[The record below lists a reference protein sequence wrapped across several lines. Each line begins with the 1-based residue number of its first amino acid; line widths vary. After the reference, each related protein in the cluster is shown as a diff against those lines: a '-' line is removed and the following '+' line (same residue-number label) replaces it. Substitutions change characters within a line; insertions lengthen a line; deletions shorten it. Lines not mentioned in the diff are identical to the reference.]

1 MANGLNGALTMI
13 VFKFLMILGINPEQ
27 ENVTIQLQVL
37 EALIVMENQM
47 KVLNV
52 ILFMGNGQNGQL
64 VKEIVL

>member
-13 VFKFLMILGINPEQ
+13 VLFLLMVFGISPGQ
-27 ENVTIQLQVL
+27 ENVTIQLQAL

-47 KVLNV
+47 KILNV
-52 ILFMGNGQNGQL
+52 ILFMANGRNGQL